1 MFRVVH
7 GLTPMNLVKK
17 VLDPDLN
24 ANETIIVKQVLEILI
39 STDPVSF
46 ASSGLALFAPR
57 ESAALCVLN
66 GFCPAASQISLTVL
80 VSGVSK
86 SVSRTHSPT
95 W

>member
-39 STDPVSF
+39 STEMTQSNRHMCSKFDN
-46 ASSGLALFAPR
+46 ATH
-57 ESAALCVLN
+57 CVFN
-66 GFCPAASQISLTVL
+66 PI
-80 VSGVSK
+80 
-86 SVSRTHSPT
+86 
-95 W
+95 